1 MGQRNVGDFICYKY
15 PILFLIDA
23 KSKEGNTL
31 PFSDLRQYDDMLKYK
46 DITGVVTGFITWFID
61 HDRILFIPIKTM
73 EKIKNEGLKSF
84 NINKMK
90 PEDYFYLEIPSKKL
104 RTFMKSD
111 YSSFAEYSWLSYQRS
126 SSEQ

>member
-1 MGQRNVGDFICYKY
+1 
-15 PILFLIDA
+15 
-23 KSKEGNTL
+23 
-31 PFSDLRQYDDMLKYK
+31 
-46 DITGVVTGFITWFID
+46 
-61 HDRILFIPIKTM
+61 M